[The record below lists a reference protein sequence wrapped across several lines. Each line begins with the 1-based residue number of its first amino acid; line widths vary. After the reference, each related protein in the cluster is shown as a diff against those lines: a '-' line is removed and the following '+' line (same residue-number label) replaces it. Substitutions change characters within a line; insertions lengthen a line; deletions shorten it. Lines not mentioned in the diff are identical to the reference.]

1 MRGLSAA
8 PDMNWFRRRLA
19 VARAGIGED
28 ESWAEALALG
38 ETLDEEMLAPFLRI
52 ARAAREGAECP
63 QDVELAALYG
73 TSSTG
78 RVRWLLATM
87 EGKGLIAT
95 RIDLSGKRTI
105 SLPHLGWQTAAAV
118 ADPGKPSRLGR
129 MAQRESARE
138 ERRQGK
144 ML

>member
-1 MRGLSAA
+1 MA
-8 PDMNWFRRRLA
+8 WFRRRLA
-19 VARAGIGED
+19 VAKAGIED
-28 ESWAEALALG
+28 DADWAEALALG
-38 ETLDEEMLAPFLRI
+38 ETLAEEMLAPFLRI

-63 QDVELAALYG
+63 QDAELAALYG

-87 EGKGLIAT
+87 EGNGLIAT

-105 SLPHLGWQTAAAV
+105 SLPHLGWQTSAAV
-118 ADPGKPSRLGR
+118 ADPSRPSRLGR
-129 MAQRESARE
+129 MAQRETARE
-138 ERRQGK
+138 EKRQGK